1 LELWE
6 NRFQRTFA
14 GSPLKSIKSHI
25 SKSCF
30 GSLSTPAGFHRCLRR
45 YKEAG
50 EIVNTTAG
58 RIDAHHHLWRYTPEE
73 YGWIGEQMG
82 VLRRDFLPYDLKA
95 LLDRA
100 GIAGAIAV
108 QARQSLEETRWLLR
122 LAEQPGDAAWM
133 KGVVGWAPI
142 AAADF
147 SETLAQLRQSTG
159 LKGVGL
165 RGLRHVIQDE
175 PDDQFILGEAF
186 NRGIRVLRDTG
197 LVYDILIHARHL
209 PQTVRFVDM
218 HPSQLFVL
226 DHCAKPAIAAGELE
240 PWAAHMR
247 ELARRPNVCCKLSG
261 LVTEADWQRWTPAS
275 LEPYWR
281 VVLEAF
287 GPSRLLFGSDWPVAL
302 LATSYQRWVDTVTE
316 WVAPLS
322 TSEREAIW
330 GGTASRVYSL

>member
-1 LELWE
+1 MD
-6 NRFQRTFA
+6 
-14 GSPLKSIKSHI
+14 
-25 SKSCF
+25 
-30 GSLSTPAGFHRCLRR
+30 
-45 YKEAG
+45 
-50 EIVNTTAG
+50 TTADH
-58 RIDAHHHLWRYTPEE
+58 IDAHHHLWRYTPEE

-82 VLRRDFLPYDLKA
+82 ALRRDFLPSVLKP

-100 GIAGAIAV
+100 GISGAIAV

-122 LAEQPGDAAWM
+122 LAEEPGNAAWM

-142 AAADF
+142 VAADF
-147 SETLAQLRQSTG
+147 PEALAQLRDST
-159 LKGVGL
+159 KL

-186 NRGIRVLRDTG
+186 NRGIRALRDTG

-218 HPSQLFVL
+218 HPNHPFVL
-226 DHCAKPAIAAGELE
+226 DHCAKPAIAAGEFE

-261 LVTEADWQRWTPAS
+261 LVTEADWQRWTPAD

-281 VVLEAF
+281 AVLDAF
-287 GPSRLLFGSDWPVAL
+287 GPGRLLFGSDWPVAL

>member
-1 LELWE
+1 
-6 NRFQRTFA
+6 
-14 GSPLKSIKSHI
+14 
-25 SKSCF
+25 
-30 GSLSTPAGFHRCLRR
+30 
-45 YKEAG
+45 
-50 EIVNTTAG
+50 VNTTAS
-58 RIDAHHHLWRYTPEE
+58 RVDAHHHLWRYSSEE

-82 VLRRDFLPYDLKA
+82 VLRRDFLPSDLKP

-100 GIAGAIAV
+100 GISGAIAV

-122 LAEQPGDAAWM
+122 LAEEPGNASWM
-133 KGVVGWAPI
+133 KGVVGWASI

-147 SETLAQLRQSTG
+147 PETLAELRQSTR
-159 LKGVGL
+159 L

-186 NRGIRVLRDTG
+186 NRGIRALRDTG
-197 LVYDILIHARHL
+197 VVYDILIHARHL

-218 HPSQLFVL
+218 HPSQPFVL
-226 DHCAKPAIAAGELE
+226 DHCAKPAIAAGDVE
-240 PWAAHMR
+240 PWANRMR

-261 LVTEADWQRWTPAS
+261 LVTEADWRRWTPAS

-287 GPSRLLFGSDWPVAL
+287 GPGRLLFGSDWPVGL
-302 LATSYQRWVDTVTE
+302 LATSYQQWVDTVAE

-330 GGTASRVYSL
+330 GATASRVYSL